1 MHYEKFADG
10 TVKCIEEE
18 IPFELPEGWEWERLG
33 NISNIARGGSPRPI
47 ESYITDD
54 KSGINWIKIGDTEKD
69 GKYIYTTKEKIK
81 KEGLSKSRY
90 VESDDFLLTN
100 SMSFGRPYILKTNGC
115 IHDGWLVI
123 GNIKNVFNQ
132 DYLYYALSS
141 NFMYQTLSLLAAGS
155 TVKNLKSDTVKSVL
169 FPIPPMKEQQ
179 EIANAVNR
187 FMEYVVSIEK
197 DKTTLLETI
206 QSTKSKIL
214 DLAIRGKLVPQDSN
228 DEPASVLLERIRA
241 EKEELIKLGKIKR
254 DKKGSVI
261 FKGDDNSYYEK
272 VGSEVRCIDDE
283 LPFEIPDNWEWVRL
297 GSLFSHN
304 TGKALNSKS
313 QVGSPYKYITTSN
326 LYWNRFELGNLKQM
340 LFSESEL
347 EKCTVRKGDLLVC
360 EGGDIGRSAIWNYDK
375 EIRIQN
381 HIHRLRPYTDL
392 NVNFYYYTMYLY
404 KVTDRINGKGIG
416 IQGLSS
422 NQLHTL
428 PLPLPPLSEQQRITA
443 KIKALFDILDSI
455 ENALIE

>member
-1 MHYEKFADG
+1 M
-10 TVKCIEEE
+10 
-18 IPFELPEGWEWERLG
+18 
-33 NISNIARGGSPRPI
+33 
-47 ESYITDD
+47 
-54 KSGINWIKIGDTEKD
+54 
-69 GKYIYTTKEKIK
+69 
-81 KEGLSKSRY
+81 
-90 VESDDFLLTN
+90 
-100 SMSFGRPYILKTNGC
+100 
-115 IHDGWLVI
+115 
-123 GNIKNVFNQ
+123 
-132 DYLYYALSS
+132 
-141 NFMYQTLSLLAAGS
+141 
-155 TVKNLKSDTVKSVL
+155 
-169 FPIPPMKEQQ
+169 
-179 EIANAVNR
+179 
-187 FMEYVVSIEK
+187 
-197 DKTTLLETI
+197 
-206 QSTKSKIL
+206 
-214 DLAIRGKLVPQDSN
+214 
-228 DEPASVLLERIRA
+228 
-241 EKEELIKLGKIKR
+241 
-254 DKKGSVI
+254 
-261 FKGDDNSYYEK
+261 
-272 VGSEVRCIDDE
+272 RCIDDE

-360 EGGDIGRSAIWNYDK
+360 EGGDIGRSAIWNYDE